1 MENRWKNVEKFCC
14 CGKNEVKYVK
24 SNSTVK
30 RIKCIFEMDW
40 MLAGL
45 TMMMAETKK
54 CKHQFGLYASKQQ
67 KIFEAIRLA
76 LE

>member
-1 MENRWKNVEKFCC
+1 
-14 CGKNEVKYVK
+14 
-24 SNSTVK
+24 
-30 RIKCIFEMDW
+30 MDW